1 MSSFK
6 ELRTVNGRE
15 EDTYKEACI
24 TLGLLADDKEWIY
37 LFEEMAPIQHASQL
51 RKLFATVL
59 VFNEVQYSLNLF
71 VQFQQSLSEDVKY
84 RRSMEQNNRNIDFIP
99 SDYSESL

>member
-24 TLGLLADDKEWIY
+24 SLGLLADDEEWIY
-37 LFEEMAPIQHASQL
+37 LFEEMAPIQQCKSV
-51 RKLFATVL
+51 KETIC
-59 VFNEVQYSLNLF
+59 NSIS
-71 VQFQQSLSEDVKY
+71 FQ
-84 RRSMEQNNRNIDFIP
+84 
-99 SDYSESL
+99 